1 MRIVEMVR
9 NDIKKSSLLRTKI
22 LIYAF
27 NGRTIKNIRCSAFAH
42 GQRARLYAFLLFF
55 GGVAVAHFALRV

>member
-27 NGRTIKNIRCSAFAH
+27 NGRTIKSGMVMRTIPLSRCMLM
-42 GQRARLYAFLLFF
+42 RAN
-55 GGVAVAHFALRV
+55 

>member
-1 MRIVEMVR
+1 MVR

-27 NGRTIKNIRCSAFAH
+27 NGRTIKN
-42 GQRARLYAFLLFF
+42 RAKMGKMAIKK
-55 GGVAVAHFALRV
+55 

>member
-27 NGRTIKNIRCSAFAH
+27 NGRTIFKA
-42 GQRARLYAFLLFF
+42 
-55 GGVAVAHFALRV
+55 

>member
-9 NDIKKSSLLRTKI
+9 NDIKNSSLLKTKF

-27 NGRTIKNIRCSAFAH
+27 NGRTE
-42 GQRARLYAFLLFF
+42 LF
-55 GGVAVAHFALRV
+55 GVPYITDISPCAPFYFFDGPETKMADGYH